1 MPKKNTSK
9 PTNEPKARNIN
20 SAVQLRNS
28 QYPRVLTTRPATDRR
43 IHNNEPIYFV
53 DETPPSTP
61 MFRTLTP
68 QPIQSPKSSRSSR
81 SSQSPYSQRTP
92 VNITYPDEIL
102 YSPPMFRTLTPQ
114 PIQSPQSSR
123 SSQSHYSQRTPINIT
138 NADEILYGPPMFRT
152 ITYQP
157 IQSPQS
163 SKSPHSQ
170 RTPINIT
177 NADEILY
184 GPPMFKTITYQPI
197 QSPQQ
202 SPQSHQSPQSSQPH
216 WHSPQ
221 LPQYSTPLNNSLN
234 SQYSRR
240 EQNDPDYGAL
250 ADFFGN
256 HLNIKD
262 NKEGRSSG
270 GGKYGKKLYKKPKEV
285 KKYVKT
291 SKK

>member
-157 IQSPQS
+157 IQSPQ
-163 SKSPHSQ
+163 
-170 RTPINIT
+170 
-177 NADEILY
+177 
-184 GPPMFKTITYQPI
+184 
-197 QSPQQ
+197 Q